1 MADGVLKVLM
11 VSPEKAVFEGD
22 AAALVVPM
30 WDGMVGILP
39 RHAPMLAL
47 LGTGEL
53 TLDLPGGGSRSFY
66 VSDGVLKVENDQVT
80 VLTEHAS
87 TEMPTGARVSPGEV
101 LSDGDTLASAANPLD

>member
-1 MADGVLKVLM
+1 VADGVLKVRL
-11 VSPEKAVFEGD
+11 VSPEQAVFEGD
-22 AAALVVPM
+22 AAALVAPA

-53 TLDLPGGGSRSFY
+53 TVDLPGGGSRSFY

-87 TEMPTGARVSPGEV
+87 TEVPSGDSVPHGEV
-101 LSDGDTLASAANPLD
+101 LANGETLASAGNPLD

>member
-1 MADGVLKVLM
+1 MAEGVLHVLL
-11 VSPEKAVFEGD
+11 VSPERAVFEDD
-22 AAALVVPM
+22 AAALVVPA

-53 TLDLPGGGSRSFY
+53 SVDLPGGGSRSFY
-66 VSDGVLKVENDQVT
+66 VSGGVLKVENDQVT

-87 TEMPTGARVSPGEV
+87 TEKPPGARHAEAQPGPEAI
-101 LSDGDTLASAANPLD
+101 ASAGNPLD